1 MAFVPEALASESTS
15 SKVILCGGA
24 FAALPHLDAN
34 HLVSILVSI
43 IGVQI
48 SAYAM
53 VSSRPTPL
61 ALVAAEFRILHTCV
75 RVVEGC
81 GKVDSDLWEIGHTA

>member
-1 MAFVPEALASESTS
+1 VAFVPEALASESTS

-34 HLVSILVSI
+34 HLVSI

-75 RVVEGC
+75 RVVVGC